1 MRRQNGRDR
10 SAATDPHVR
19 IFMAPRPPPRYS
31 PLPLIQRGQ
40 QGRQEPAPR
49 SVALTRAPAPEHG
62 RVPCRGARHHSA
74 AFRRFLP
81 RRNPVGIACAQLS
94 VEALEPTISA
104 VISALVQLTRFRKA
118 RRVEDRYTDRLFWVG
133 LARVWTGWR
142 QSLVIVTPATVLR
155 WQRRRFREHSIA
167 PSSQTSVMGS

>member
-1 MRRQNGRDR
+1 
-10 SAATDPHVR
+10 
-19 IFMAPRPPPRYS
+19 MAPRPPPRYS
-31 PLPLIQRGQ
+31 SLPLIQRGQ

-62 RVPCRGARHHSA
+62 RVPCRGARA
-74 AFRRFLP
+74 ITPPRFGGFCLA
-81 RRNPVGIACAQLS
+81 GIQSAQLS
-94 VEALEPTISA
+94 VQALRLEPTISA
-104 VISALVQLTRFRKA
+104 VISALVQLTRFRKS

-142 QSLVIVTPATVLR
+142 QSLVIVTSATVLR